1 VGVYDRQI
9 ASAKRI
15 IAAKGQLC
23 TWNSHGDGSGGTAA
37 KPAANVITPH
47 TDIPIVFVPLERE
60 YLATFLSTLQD
71 TEIPTGLELA
81 IMGQVDFDPQLR
93 DTITR
98 GSVEYSIHP
107 KNGIEKIDPNGEGA
121 ILYLIRV
128 AR

>member
-1 VGVYDRQI
+1 MGVYDRQI

-15 IAAKGQLC
+15 IATKGQLC
-23 TWNSHGDGSGGTAA
+23 TWNSIADGTGGTAA
-37 KPAANVITPH
+37 KPAANVVTAHPA
-47 TDIPIVFVPLERE
+47 IPMVFVPLERE

-81 IMGQVDFDPQLR
+81 IMGQVDFEPQLR

-98 GSVEYSIHP
+98 GAVTYSIHP